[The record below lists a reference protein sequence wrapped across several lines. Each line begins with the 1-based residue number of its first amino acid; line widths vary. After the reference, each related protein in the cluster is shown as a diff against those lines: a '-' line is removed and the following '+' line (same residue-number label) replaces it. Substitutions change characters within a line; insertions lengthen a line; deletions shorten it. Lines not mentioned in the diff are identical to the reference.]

1 MCYGWKSHQHHKN
14 QNLMVASTGKE
25 NKSVGRMATTRYV
38 LGFQYYTFHCSLS
51 SLSSHKTP
59 VSNLCRYH
67 RARWLDG
74 KGSIQA

>member
-1 MCYGWKSHQHHKN
+1 
-14 QNLMVASTGKE
+14 MVASTGKQ

>member
-1 MCYGWKSHQHHKN
+1 
-14 QNLMVASTGKE
+14 MVASTGKQ

-59 VSNLCRYH
+59 VSVSFFYKTWGGDQNTT
-67 RARWLDG
+67 
-74 KGSIQA
+74 